1 MSKNWKSESD
11 CESSIDSTGTMWF
24 LSCSWK
30 NGSALYPCKGD
41 GRGMEVW
48 PTSLN
53 FFCRPEKGLSLE
65 TQRHP
70 VGVNCNKMNRLA
82 W

>member
-11 CESSIDSTGTMWF
+11 CELSIDSTGTMWF

-48 PTSLN
+48 PSSLN
-53 FFCRPEKGLSLE
+53 FFL
-65 TQRHP
+65 
-70 VGVNCNKMNRLA
+70 
-82 W
+82 